1 MSPRRTAATTQR
13 ALVRAPRT
21 ACSSTVVD
29 ALGARSRTGDRA
41 DNAVVIA
48 ALVPFVSTCHDNR
61 GMKLRRLRDGDD
73 LDNDTVLVRGGEL
86 DRDLLLA
93 DARRYHLLYGT
104 YGISLFAVRGLTIDE
119 MAQQVPLVR
128 FDRLTLITAW
138 ELASAGLRLEPTGR
152 NPHHYTVGFDE
163 LERGVKAI
171 VSCGRRVITNAYH
184 DA

>member
-1 MSPRRTAATTQR
+1 MTSTTTLCSCAA
-13 ALVRAPRT
+13 AN
-21 ACSSTVVD
+21 SI
-29 ALGARSRTGDRA
+29 G
-41 DNAVVIA
+41 
-48 ALVPFVSTCHDNR
+48 TCCWPT
-61 GMKLRRLRDGDD
+61 L
-73 LDNDTVLVRGGEL
+73 
-86 DRDLLLA
+86 
-93 DARRYHLLYGT
+93 RRYHLLYGT

-152 NPHHYTVGFDE
+152 NPRHYTVGFDE

>member
-1 MSPRRTAATTQR
+1 M
-13 ALVRAPRT
+13 LV
-21 ACSSTVVD
+21 
-29 ALGARSRTGDRA
+29 ARNHSGQ
-41 DNAVVIA
+41 AVVPLWLSTRMVKSTSLCRPAAWLSRSARQQVA
-48 ALVPFVSTCHDNR
+48 ALVPFVSTCPDNR
-61 GMKLRRLRDGDD
+61 RMKLRRLRDGDD

-104 YGISLFAVRGLTIDE
+104 YGISLFAVRSLTIDE

-138 ELASAGLRLEPTGR
+138 ELASAGPRLEPTGR
-152 NPHHYTVGFDE
+152 NPRHYTVGFDE